1 MASMRVLVTGGTGF
15 IGKNLVEQLAS
26 DFDILAPRH
35 AELDLLDERAV
46 AEFLNSHRPDAVVH
60 CATKPGHRNSKDP
73 TGLLDA
79 NTRMFFNL
87 TGRKDLF
94 GRLILLTS
102 GLVYD
107 QRHYRPKMAENYF
120 DTHVPV
126 DETGYSKYLCARY
139 AAQLDN
145 VVELRPFGV
154 FGKYEDWEIR
164 FISNAIC
171 KTLFDLPVTLR
182 QNRRFDYIFVDDL
195 AKVIRHFLVA
205 DGTRGAYNVTPD
217 EAVELKTLAEVV
229 VRISGKDLPIRIAQP
244 GLGVEY
250 SGDNAL
256 IKAEVPGF
264 PFTPLESA
272 VRSLYDWYTEHRH
285 LIRRDLLL
293 VDK

>member
-1 MASMRVLVTGGTGF
+1 MRVWVTGGSGF
-15 IGKNLVEQLAS
+15 IGRNLVEQLGQE
-26 DFDILAPRH
+26 FDVLAPSH
-35 AELDLLDERAV
+35 AELDLLDEEAV
-46 AEFLNSHRPDAVVH
+46 ASFLGLNPVDAVVH
-60 CATKPGHRNSKDP
+60 CATKPGHRNAKDP

-126 DETGYSKYLCARY
+126 DESGYSKYLCARY
-139 AAQLDN
+139 AERLDN

-182 QNRRFDYIFVDDL
+182 QNRRFDYSFVDDL
-195 AKVIRHFLVA
+195 VKVVRHFLLNNPLHK
-205 DGTRGAYNVTPD
+205 AYNITPD
-217 EAVELKTLAEVV
+217 HALELKTLAEMI

-250 SGDNAL
+250 SGDNHRL
-256 IKAEVPGF
+256 KAEVPGF
-264 PFTPLESA
+264 PFTPLEYA
-272 VRSLYDWYTEHRH
+272 VRSLYDWYAEHRH
-285 LIRRDLLL
+285 LLRWELLL